1 MGGTSENVKVNDKSV
16 EIFLGRLLRWGVS
29 LAALVVFVGG
39 VWFVAESYDVP
50 QSYREFRGEPAELR
64 AVPQIVDGAIALRP
78 LELIQLGLLL
88 LIATPVARVMFS
100 VLGFALETGLDVRG
114 DYAVGAGA
122 ADLHVDEPKRD
133 LGTSL
138 LGERGWPDAG
148 TAFRAPTKIGEKNR
162 GPSVFRIQFQC
173 AGIRRGATTE
183 AERLADG

>member
-50 QSYREFRGEPAELR
+50 QSYREFRGEPADLR
-64 AVPQIVDGAIALRP
+64 AVPQIVHGAIALRP

-100 VLGFALETGLDVRG
+100 VLGFALE
-114 DYAVGAGA
+114 
-122 ADLHVDEPKRD
+122 RD
-133 LGTSL
+133 WMYVVITLLVLALLIYTLTS
-138 LGERGWPDAG
+138 R
-148 TAFRAPTKIGEKNR
+148 
-162 GPSVFRIQFQC
+162 S
-173 AGIRRGATTE
+173 GI
-183 AERLADG
+183 